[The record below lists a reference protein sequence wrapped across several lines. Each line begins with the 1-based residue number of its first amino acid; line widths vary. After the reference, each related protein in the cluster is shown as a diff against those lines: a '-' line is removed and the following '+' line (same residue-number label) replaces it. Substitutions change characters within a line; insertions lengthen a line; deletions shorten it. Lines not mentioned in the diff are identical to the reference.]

1 MIVRGNQCIKDI
13 NFPSEPCCSRSVL
26 LLLNR
31 GTLLIKN
38 FWDIWSVS
46 VELVYYFSQTTLGN
60 YRLCPNRD
68 TTYIMFSII
77 LSAIGAHILPAIRA
91 TMGEGPSQDVVP
103 LESLTENPEDGS
115 PPQGLALIAHGRL
128 GGNKDSPP
136 VRRLADY
143 FRQERNLRV
152 VTWNDRGVGRS
163 GGGNEWSD
171 LGVWMGDAGVG
182 DYNVSVPKADV
193 VRS

>member
-1 MIVRGNQCIKDI
+1 
-13 NFPSEPCCSRSVL
+13 
-26 LLLNR
+26 
-31 GTLLIKN
+31 
-38 FWDIWSVS
+38 
-46 VELVYYFSQTTLGN
+46 
-60 YRLCPNRD
+60 
-68 TTYIMFSII
+68 
-77 LSAIGAHILPAIRA
+77 
-91 TMGEGPSQDVVP
+91 MGQGPSQDVVP

-182 DYNVSVPKADV
+182 DYNVSVPKADL